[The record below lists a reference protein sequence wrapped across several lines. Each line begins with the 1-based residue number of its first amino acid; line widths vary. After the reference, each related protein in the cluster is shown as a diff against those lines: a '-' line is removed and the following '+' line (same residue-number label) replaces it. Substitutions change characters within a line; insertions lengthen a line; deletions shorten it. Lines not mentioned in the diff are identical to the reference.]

1 MKSMIKRSLFI
12 AISLT
17 LAALTA
23 RRLREDREIEGSLD
37 TPNRDK
43 PSPPLPE
50 PEHQQARA
58 LPQSPIRPASPM
70 MAVPSTP
77 ADIATGPVLAVT
89 MTPASMAAAPT
100 VTFSGTV
107 VRNGPRFALRETAGV
122 LYPLDSAGRA
132 WAYEGEDV
140 RVTGKLDL
148 NTRLLYVDAIEPSMP
163 SMLETRL
170 PDAV

>member
-1 MKSMIKRSLFI
+1 
-12 AISLT
+12 
-17 LAALTA
+17 
-23 RRLREDREIEGSLD
+23 
-37 TPNRDK
+37 
-43 PSPPLPE
+43 
-50 PEHQQARA
+50 
-58 LPQSPIRPASPM
+58 M

-170 PDAV
+170 RDAV